1 MLFRWIQWNIDKVT
15 LHGVT
20 PQEAEHAVECA
31 TSPYP
36 RYRQDST
43 FLVWGSTSVGRLVQV
58 VYVLDENDT
67 VFVIHAR
74 PLTLKEK
81 RRRRR
86 QLRKRGMT

>member
-20 PQEAEHAVECA
+20 PQEAEHVVECA
-31 TSPYP
+31 KNPYP
-36 RYRQDST
+36 QYREDCM
-43 FLVWGSTSVGRLVQV
+43 FLVWGSTSAGRLVQV
-58 VYVLDENDT
+58 VYVLDEDDI

-74 PLTLKEK
+74 PLTDKEK

-86 QLRKRGMT
+86 QLRKRGMA